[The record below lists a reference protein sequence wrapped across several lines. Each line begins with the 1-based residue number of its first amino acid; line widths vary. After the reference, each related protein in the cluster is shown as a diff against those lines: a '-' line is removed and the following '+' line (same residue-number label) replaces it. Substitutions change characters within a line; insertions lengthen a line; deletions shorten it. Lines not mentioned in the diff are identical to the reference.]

1 MSAAGPGIK
10 LPERYR
16 VFRHIANGG
25 MATVWAAE
33 DNLLERLVAVKVL
46 SPVYG
51 LDPNAAKRFQREA
64 RAGARISDHPH
75 VVTVYDIGDC
85 SGQPFM
91 VMEYFAGG
99 TLADRLAGDTPVPV
113 PTALRWLGEA
123 ADALDVAH
131 AQEIVHRDVKPAN
144 LLLDERGR
152 LAVGDFGIARLA
164 TDSALTQT
172 GTVLGTAAY
181 ISPEQAMGR
190 PAGAASDRYG
200 LAVVAFELLTGRRPF
215 AAEGAAGMA
224 RAHAEDP
231 PPSAHAIAP
240 ALPAAVD
247 TVLARGLAKDPD
259 DRPATATA
267 FVDALRDALGPQAE
281 PRHVAATALTAT
293 TTPVPVVVARAP
305 RPPAPRPPAPMAA
318 AAMPAREPMQR
329 RSPRPAALRTGDPG
343 PAPHT
348 RPARTKRTAVAAAA
362 LAAAA
367 TALVLALVMGRSG
380 DDGASSTARSPTTTT
395 KRTPS
400 TPRKTTPP
408 AGAAPSPASTPSTPV
423 QPPAA
428 AAGNAG
434 ATSGRSPRALND
446 DGYARMQRGDVAGGL
461 PLLQASVDGYRK
473 AGDRTSLGYAFA
485 LFNLATALR
494 RSGRSAEA
502 VPLIQERLAFS
513 DNQRGVVQAALVQ
526 AQAEAGGTSAP
537 STGAGSGKAKKE
549 KGGK

>member
-1 MSAAGPGIK
+1 MSATGPGIK
-10 LPERYR
+10 LPDRYR

-33 DNLLERLVAVKVL
+33 DALLERLVAVKVL

-51 LDPNAAKRFQREA
+51 LDPSAAKRFQREA

-91 VMEYFAGG
+91 VMEYFTGG
-99 TLADRLAGDTPVPV
+99 TVADRVAAATPVPH
-113 PTALRWLGEA
+113 PTAVRWLAEA

-131 AQEIVHRDVKPAN
+131 AQQIVHRDVKPAN

-181 ISPEQAMGR
+181 ISPEQAMGQ
-190 PAGAASDRYG
+190 PATAASDRYG

-215 AAEGAAGMA
+215 DAEGAAGMA

-240 ALPAAVD
+240 DLPAAID
-247 TVLARGLAKDPD
+247 AVLARGLAKDPGE
-259 DRPATATA
+259 RPATATA
-267 FVDALRDALGPQAE
+267 FVDALRDALGAQAE
-281 PRHVAATALTAT
+281 PRHVEPLAQTAVTAPLAAVAAVEPPRPPAPPPPSSAA
-293 TTPVPVVVARAP
+293 PVAP
-305 RPPAPRPPAPMAA
+305 RPPAPVAPRRPRVPAPAVAA
-318 AAMPAREPMQR
+318 RAA
-329 RSPRPAALRTGDPG
+329 DPG
-343 PAPHT
+343 PGPGS
-348 RPARTKRTAVAAAA
+348 RPARTKRTALVAAI

-367 TALVLALVMGRSG
+367 TALILALVAGGSG
-380 DDGASSTARSPTTTT
+380 DDGRSTAQRSVATTEKRATSAPRRTT
-395 KRTPS
+395 KT
-400 TPRKTTPP
+400 
-408 AGAAPSPASTPSTPV
+408 ASTPAPAPAAPAASTSTSA
-423 QPPAA
+423 PPAA
-428 AAGNAG
+428 AP
-434 ATSGRSPRALND
+434 ATGGRTPVALND
-446 DGYARMQRGDVAGGL
+446 DGYARLQRGDVAGAL

-473 AGDRTSLGYAFA
+473 AGDRRSLGYAFA
-485 LFNLATALR
+485 VFNLATALR

-502 VPLIQERLAFS
+502 VPLIQERLAVS
-513 DNQRGVVQAALVQ
+513 DNQRGTVERALAQ
-526 AQAEAGGTSAP
+526 AQAEAGGAP
-537 STGAGSGKAKKE
+537 PAAPGKAKKQN
-549 KGGK
+549 GD